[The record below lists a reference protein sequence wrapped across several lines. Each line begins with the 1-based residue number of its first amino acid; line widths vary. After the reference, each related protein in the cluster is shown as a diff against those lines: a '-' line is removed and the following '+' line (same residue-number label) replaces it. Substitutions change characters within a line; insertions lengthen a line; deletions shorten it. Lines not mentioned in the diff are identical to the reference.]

1 MRSLGGI
8 FLWAPAVSVGAGILL
23 AVVPIV
29 PCAEAKS
36 AHQLTFSQTLDV
48 QINLSRVLALRGD
61 AATSNTSDS
70 ISTTT
75 KRNRRLKE
83 DNKRD
88 GNVEEGGDDCDKECQ
103 KALKKA
109 KKDEEKAMKKA
120 EKEATKAAQVAQEAT
135 EEAQS
140 ESIMKENV
148 FVEDMNN
155 ESSEEIPT
163 VEDLNLFAPVT
174 EPEPEVETMPLNT
187 TASNSDEVFLQEMP
201 NSSQGQGGI
210 RGMTPVGKFGISL
223 VFIALFALIVFA
235 AFQLQAYAKRKD
247 FRVGIPRKKMN
258 ELSDDGTKNNSA
270 IRANG
275 GTTEINTSTDT
286 NSGLHKELDDLVEYL
301 RVVEASTEDTDI
313 CAFEE
318 GEGFEVWS

>member
-1 MRSLGGI
+1 MRSLVGI
-8 FLWAPAVSVGAGILL
+8 FLCAPAVSVGAGILL

-109 KKDEEKAMKKA
+109 KKDEEKALKKA
-120 EKEATKAAQVAQEAT
+120 EKEAAKAVQEAT
-135 EEAQS
+135 EQEVS

-155 ESSEEIPT
+155 EPSEEIPT

-210 RGMTPVGKFGISL
+210 RGMTPGGKFGISL
-223 VFIALFALIVFA
+223 VFIALFALVVFA
-235 AFQLQAYAKRKD
+235 AFQLKAYAKRKD

-258 ELSDDGTKNNSA
+258 EHSDDGTKHNSA